1 MPRTKVLELN
11 IGDIIQMKKDG
22 KRTMLIVQKDEKEN
36 KLWDDLHKYHYI
48 GLDLLDGKY
57 YGIYTD
63 CNNKHYK
70 VLA

>member
-11 IGDIIQMKKDG
+11 IGDIVESKKYG
-22 KRTMLIVQKDEKEN
+22 KRIMLVVEKNERSTRD
-36 KLWDDLHKYHYI
+36 WSDQYKYHYI
-48 GLDLLDGKY
+48 VLDLLDGKY
-57 YGIYTD
+57 YGIYTN

>member
-11 IGDIIQMKKDG
+11 IGDIVQMKKDG
-22 KRTMLIVQKDEKEN
+22 KRTMLIVQKDEKTDR
-36 KLWDDLHKYHYI
+36 LWGNPHKYNYVA
-48 GLDLLDGKY
+48 LDLLDGNY
-57 YGIYTD
+57 YGIYTN